1 MNNFDL
7 YQRLYRG
14 EENIYKSSSK
24 CRLLRLPDIV
34 LVVAVAGIAG
44 RLYEHPVLIPEDIV
58 VDVVHLGIL
67 RRQHEGL
74 YDAFQ

>member
-24 CRLLRLPDIV
+24 CRLLRLPVIV
-34 LVVAVAGIAG
+34 LVGAGVAG
-44 RLYEHPVLIPEDIV
+44 RLHEHTVLIPEDIV
-58 VDVVHLGIL
+58 VDVVLLGTL
-67 RRQHEGL
+67 KCQHI
-74 YDAFQ
+74 Q

>member
-34 LVVAVAGIAG
+34 LVVGAGVAG
-44 RLYEHPVLIPEDIV
+44 RLHEHPVLIPEDIV
-58 VDVVHLGIL
+58 ADVLLLGTL
-67 RRQHEGL
+67 RRQHV
-74 YDAFQ
+74 Q